1 MKGGV
6 CMSNSQAILKYIE
19 KQPEA
24 AVIIARELYIKKFSN
39 MTETAFLKNL
49 ERLNK
54 EEKITRISKGVYCK
68 PKKTRFGIISAGES
82 DIVEYF
88 LGENNKYGFEFGYR
102 LYNKHKLTTQISK
115 KIDICTQKSNVE
127 NGTIKNITIKKLGA
141 FYKPNMLS
149 TIELLEILE
158 NYHRIEDLNQKNF
171 VKYCDYAVKEFNEKN
186 FEQLYKNLNY
196 KKRTIAFL
204 KQLLDFYGVSNGLKK
219 YLNGTSK
226 YKIPKVEQI
235 HETA

>member
-1 MKGGV
+1 
-6 CMSNSQAILKYIE
+6 MSASKTILQYVE
-19 KQPEA
+19 KQPDA
-24 AVIIARELYIKKFSN
+24 TVFIARELYIKKFSS

-49 ERLNK
+49 ERLNS
-54 EEKITRISKGVYCK
+54 EEKIIRISKGVYCK
-68 PKKTRFGIISAGES
+68 PKKTRFGTISAGEN

-115 KIDICTQKSNVE
+115 KVEICTQKSNVE
-127 NGTIKNITIKKLGA
+127 NGKVKNITIKKLGS

-149 TIELLEILE
+149 TIEFLEILE
-158 NYHRIEDLNQKNF
+158 NYHKIEDLNQKSF
-171 VKYCDYAVKEFNEKN
+171 VKYCEYAVKEFNEKN

-204 KQLLDFYGVSNGLKK
+204 KQLLDFYGISNSLKK

-226 YKIPKVEQI
+226 YKIPKMEQI